1 MTVEVGI
8 VIPGGKAGVLLLH
21 DLGAP
26 AAELRPLANHFNEA
40 GFTVALPQI
49 AAGAGAGG
57 VRMTGS
63 ALIAEA
69 EASLAHL
76 KERCTDVLIV
86 GVSYG
91 GMLGLEIARQNAAA
105 VRAVV
110 LVEPRAWLPGM
121 AFPFRNRL
129 SSRVRQAWLVDLAV
143 RVKAM
148 LPSGGIS
155 NSTPIMGLAA
165 ANARSAAV
173 ATTMYGAGQIL
184 DCLHATLPTI
194 RQPVLIARRQDAPK
208 NVLDTSILLQRR
220 LGGRVET
227 AIVDA
232 GRAVEGGEFR
242 FQADLADRG
251 GRFLGAVMDEV
262 TTRRDNEQRRQRVS
276 AGRSNAA

>member
-1 MTVEVGI
+1 MTVEAGI
-8 VIPGGKAGVLLLH
+8 LIPGGKAGVLLLH

-49 AAGAGAGG
+49 AAGAGAGP

-63 ALIAEA
+63 GLIGEA
-69 EASLAHL
+69 EASLVRL

-91 GMLGLEIARQNAAA
+91 GMLGLEIARQNGAA
-105 VRAVV
+105 VQAVV

-121 AFPFRNRL
+121 AFPFRNSL
-129 SSRVRQAWLVDLAV
+129 STRVRQAWLADLAV
-143 RVKAM
+143 RLKAM
-148 LPSGGIS
+148 LPNGGVS
-155 NSTPIMGLAA
+155 NSAPIMGLAA

-173 ATTMYGAGQIL
+173 DNTMYGAGQIL

-194 RQPVLIARRQDAPK
+194 RQPVLIARRQNAPK

-232 GRAVEGGEFR
+232 GRAVEGSEFR

-251 GRFLGAVMDEV
+251 ARFLGAVMDEV

>member
-1 MTVEVGI
+1 
-8 VIPGGKAGVLLLH
+8 
-21 DLGAP
+21 
-26 AAELRPLANHFNEA
+26 
-40 GFTVALPQI
+40 
-49 AAGAGAGG
+49 
-57 VRMTGS
+57 
-63 ALIAEA
+63 
-69 EASLAHL
+69 
-76 KERCTDVLIV
+76 
-86 GVSYG
+86 
-91 GMLGLEIARQNAAA
+91 
-105 VRAVV
+105 
-110 LVEPRAWLPGM
+110 
-121 AFPFRNRL
+121 
-129 SSRVRQAWLVDLAV
+129 
-143 RVKAM
+143 
-148 LPSGGIS
+148 
-155 NSTPIMGLAA
+155 
-165 ANARSAAV
+165 
-173 ATTMYGAGQIL
+173 MYGAGQIL